1 MITASKS
8 ITKIILSMKNMTWN
22 MFFHGLEIHF
32 WCRYEVGLNKLLI
45 RNHLHMRS
53 EKIKIHKNLWYMPTL
68 DIMLASLIS
77 KLGDFKCLLVDK
89 VEKDN
94 LLDIVEDIMVFIYDK
109 FRNNFYKYNHCNIL
123 IINWFLEM
131 VGTLLVFPLCFP
143 SSKWIECW

>member
-1 MITASKS
+1 
-8 ITKIILSMKNMTWN
+8 
-22 MFFHGLEIHF
+22 
-32 WCRYEVGLNKLLI
+32 
-45 RNHLHMRS
+45 
-53 EKIKIHKNLWYMPTL
+53 MPTL

-123 IINWFLEM
+123 IIN
-131 VGTLLVFPLCFP
+131 
-143 SSKWIECW
+143 